1 MYNSIDFQLQER
13 KVCLKKIHLAILFC
27 KWAKN
32 AQKTMISLKMTFCK
46 TFYFKLCDW
55 NLKTSISLLFGFEF

>member
-13 KVCLKKIHLAILFC
+13 KVCLKKIQLAILFW

-32 AQKTMISLKMTFCK
+32 AQKMMDFLKNDTLQDFI
-46 TFYFKLCDW
+46 FQIVW
-55 NLKTSISLLFGFEF
+55 LKSQI